1 MLIKDHVISDVTSRR
16 YTIKFAKTREEVE
29 AAQRLRYNVFK
40 QELDRNFLFQNGIDR
55 DKYDEQVHHLIVVN
69 NESDSIIGTYRLQSY
84 EQAMAGKGFTTS
96 VRFKLDQL
104 PDHIL
109 KNAVEVGR
117 ACISEKHRSGRV
129 LFLLWK
135 GLAGYLEHFNKRY
148 LFGYAALESKK
159 PNVALQTLEYL
170 EKHNHIHPEYHIEP
184 REGYRLQWS
193 GDMPKTD
200 EIDIPPLFQNYI
212 DVGCKVCGGP
222 SYDPELDLYHFVI
235 LLDVEAISEQ
245 TRKMFFG

>member
-1 MLIKDHVISDVTSRR
+1 MLIKNHVISDVASRR
-16 YTIKFAKTREEVE
+16 YTIKFAKTEQEVE
-29 AAQRLRYNVFK
+29 AAQRLRYHVFK
-40 QELDRNFLFQNGIDR
+40 EELERNFHFENGIDK
-55 DKYDEQVHHLIVVN
+55 DKYDEHAHHLIVVH

-84 EQAMAGKGFTTS
+84 EQAMVGNGFTTG
-96 VRFKLDQL
+96 VRFKLNQL
-104 PDHIL
+104 PDSVL

-159 PNVALQTLEYL
+159 PQVALQTLEYL
-170 EKHNHIHPEYHIEP
+170 KQHNHLHPEYHIEP
-184 REGYRLQWS
+184 KKEYQLERNEK
-193 GDMPKTD
+193 MPQTD
-200 EIDIPPLFQNYI
+200 EIDIPPLFQNYL
-212 DVGCKVCGGP
+212 DVGCTVCGGP
-222 SYDPELDLYHFVI
+222 SYDRNLNLLHFVI
-235 LLDVEAISEQ
+235 LLDVDDISES

>member
-1 MLIKDHVISDVTSRR
+1 LLIKNHVISDVASRR
-16 YTIKFAKTREEVE
+16 YTIKFAKTEQEVI
-29 AAQRLRYNVFK
+29 AAQRLRYDIFK
-40 QELDRNFLFQNGIDR
+40 RELNRNFQFQKGIDK
-55 DKYDEQVHHLIVVN
+55 DIYDDQAHHLIVVH
-69 NESDSIIGTYRLQSY
+69 NESERIIGTYRLQSY
-84 EQAMAGKGFTTS
+84 DQANSGYGFTTN

-104 PDHIL
+104 PDHVL

-117 ACISEKHRSGRV
+117 ACISEEHRSGRV

-148 LFGYAALESKK
+148 LFGYAALKSKE
-159 PNVALQTLEYL
+159 PHVALQTLEYL
-170 EKHNHIHPEYHIEP
+170 KKENHLHPEYHIEP
-184 REGYRLQWS
+184 REGYKLEW
-193 GDMPKTD
+193 DETMPRTD

-212 DVGCKVCGGP
+212 DVGCTVCGGP
-222 SYDPELDLYHFVI
+222 SYDRELNLLHFVI

>member
-1 MLIKDHVISDVTSRR
+1 MLIKDHVISDVASRR
-16 YTIKFAKTREEVE
+16 YTIKFAKTEEEVE
-29 AAQRLRYNVFK
+29 AAQRLRYDIFK
-40 QELDRNFLFQNGIDR
+40 EELDRNFLFQDGIDK
-55 DKYDEQVHHLIVVN
+55 DIYDDQAHHLIVVH

-84 EQAMAGKGFTTS
+84 DQAFSGNGFTTD
-96 VRFKLDQL
+96 VRFKLNQL
-104 PDHIL
+104 PDEVL

-159 PNVALQTLEYL
+159 PHVALQTLEHL
-170 EKHNHIHPEYHIEP
+170 KEQNHLHPTYHIEP
-184 REGYRLQWS
+184 REEYKLEW
-193 GDMPKTD
+193 DDEMPRTD
-200 EIDIPPLFQNYI
+200 EVDIPPLFQNYI
-212 DVGCKVCGGP
+212 DVGCTVCGGP
-222 SYDPELDLYHFVI
+222 SYDRKLNLLHFVI
-235 LLDVEAISEQ
+235 LLDVEEISEQ